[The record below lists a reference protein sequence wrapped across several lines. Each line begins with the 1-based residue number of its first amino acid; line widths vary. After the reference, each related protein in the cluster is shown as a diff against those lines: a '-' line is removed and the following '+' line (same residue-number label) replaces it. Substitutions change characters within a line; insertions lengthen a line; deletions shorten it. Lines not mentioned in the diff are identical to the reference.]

1 MYIRVCVCACVRARM
16 CECVLACVRA
26 CVCVYVCVCV
36 SACVHARVRVCL
48 RPCAYTYVYTSMH
61 TYARACF
68 FARAQACVCC
78 PGQFPYTTPKT
89 PFTHK
94 RNSCTITYLLLTHTQ
109 THMHRTRK
117 QAVVGSDRL
126 ISREGVV
133 LPGQKRCQRGADSVP
148 DVSRQ
153 RQCWVCCQHGAAA
166 SFRCAVTER

>member
-1 MYIRVCVCACVRARM
+1 MRACVRVCVCVCV
-16 CECVLACVRA
+16 CVCVRA
-26 CVCVYVCVCV
+26 CACACVLAPVRVHLCVYIYAYLRTCV
-36 SACVHARVRVCL
+36 
-48 RPCAYTYVYTSMH
+48 
-61 TYARACF
+61 F